1 VSNVLAVS
9 EPKPWSSG
17 DGVTY
22 WVTLDDRTEDVPCYS
37 DQAAALKIHEPLPEG
52 WELGKSSKGKDKL
65 TPPKSAGGG
74 RSKWGQSSWYNSE
87 EGVRFT
93 QERTDRR
100 TALMQAREW
109 LSPVRPEAN
118 PDDVCLQA
126 DIFYMWLREFSGVA
140 VATVS
145 DNGEG
150 RRAQLATDK
159 PPTSEDSDLTSP
171 STSGGESEV
180 FGEGA
185 KDSPSAVHVHEWNPA
200 PREGWALCLGCGV
213 AEKASKVVMADA

>member
-1 VSNVLAVS
+1 MSNVLGVS

-74 RSKWGQSSWYNSE
+74 KKPYTP
-87 EGVRFT
+87 RFT
-93 QERTDRR
+93 DTEAGWRLNDERVDRR
-100 TALMQAREW
+100 AALEKATAFFDKNL
-109 LSPVRPEAN
+109 
-118 PDDVCLQA
+118 DDEDLLA
-126 DIFYMWLREFSGVA
+126 MAGRMYAWLRQTSGVA

-145 DNGEG
+145 DNGE
-150 RRAQLATDK
+150 AQ
-159 PPTSEDSDLTSP
+159 TSP
-171 STSGGESEV
+171 SNSPAPVGVLDSSSGQPGTPSGGV
-180 FGEGA
+180 GPDGEAGSA
-185 KDSPSAVHVHEWNPA
+185 SSATHEHQWVPSPKLKSFDI
-200 PREGWALCLGCGV
+200 C
-213 AEKASKVVMADA
+213 VVPDCYETRKRVKTDA